1 MNGIEEKFV
10 KKHTTA
16 LGHNRAFVKFTS
28 LKTLWFNTGTLCNLS
43 CDGCYIES
51 SPINNKLL
59 YLNTKDVDQYLQ
71 QIKKYNFSCDTI
83 GFTGG

>member
-1 MNGIEEKFV
+1 MNDIEEKFA

-16 LGHNRAFVKFTS
+16 LGHNRAFVKFTG

-51 SPINNKLL
+51 VSYTHLTLP
-59 YLNTKDVDQYLQ
+59 TKRIV
-71 QIKKYNFSCDTI
+71 
-83 GFTGG
+83 